1 MLLASLSFIN
11 LRMTFSLFT
20 SAVETV
26 PSVIEAL
33 AVLDVLEDI
42 PGSRC
47 WISFQCKE
55 GGATTARG
63 EPIEEAFTALAAHPG
78 FRLEIYL
85 LFNLPPQRILI
96 H

>member
-1 MLLASLSFIN
+1 
-11 LRMTFSLFT
+11 MTISLFT

-85 LFNLPPQRILI
+85 LYLI
-96 H
+96 CHLKGF